1 MMTSPNRLF
10 LLVIVV
16 ALAVSSA
23 IVILVLVL
31 LFPVVATAGSG
42 LYAVACLL
50 TPISSFDTVAHLL
63 AVALLGLSSISLVA
77 GACTANRER
86 AIVADLGAMTRVAR
100 CRTLPPEVHAASIVT
115 GVNSR
120 LDVVESPRAFG
131 FAYGWLRPRI
141 CISTALIHRLSR
153 RELEA
158 VFLHERWH
166 LRQRDPFRLFL
177 LRIIASGFF
186 FLPPMRRLVRD
197 YVVAA
202 EISADRHAV
211 VTMGERRWLAA
222 ALAKTMGLPLAVP
235 AFEGHA
241 DRRIAALAD
250 DLSHQPADGALRR
263 WTLVLAA
270 EGVVLVPLIARGGI
284 PVVAGVL
291 SHPVC

>member
-1 MMTSPNRLF
+1 MSPNRIF

-23 IVILVLVL
+23 IGILVLL
-31 LFPVVATAGSG
+31 LLIPVVATAGSG

-50 TPISSFDTVAHLL
+50 APVSSFDTVAHLL
-63 AVALLGLSSISLVA
+63 AVALLLLSGISLAA

-86 AIVADLGAMTRVAR
+86 AIVADLRAMASVAR
-100 CRTLPPEVHAASIVT
+100 CRTLPPEVRAASIAT
-115 GVNSR
+115 GVDSR
-120 LDVVESPRAFG
+120 LDVVASSRAFG

-141 CISTALIHRLSR
+141 CISTALIQRLSQ

-158 VFLHERWH
+158 VFHHEQWH
-166 LRQRDPFRLFL
+166 LRQHDPFRLFV

-186 FLPPMRRLVRD
+186 FLPLMRRLVRD

-202 EISADRHAV
+202 EIAADRHAV

-250 DLSHQPADGALRR
+250 DLSGEPAGGALRR
-263 WTLVLAA
+263 WTFMLAA

-284 PVVAGVL
+284 PVLTGVL

>member
-1 MMTSPNRLF
+1 MTSSNRIF
-10 LLVIVV
+10 LLAIVV

-23 IVILVLVL
+23 IGILVLL
-31 LFPVVATAGSG
+31 LLVPVVATTGSG

-50 TPISSFDTVAHLL
+50 TPVSSFDTAAHLL
-63 AVALLGLSSISLVA
+63 AVALLVLSGISLVA

-86 AIVADLGAMTRVAR
+86 AIVADLRAMASVAR
-100 CRTLPPEVHAASIVT
+100 CRTLPPEVRAASVAT
-115 GVNSR
+115 GVDSR

-158 VFLHERWH
+158 VFHHERWH
-166 LRQRDPFRLFL
+166 LRQHDPFRLFV
-177 LRIIASGFF
+177 LRIVASGFF
-186 FLPPMRRLVRD
+186 FLPPMRRLVHD

-202 EISADRHAV
+202 EIAADRHAV
-211 VTMGERRWLAA
+211 VTMGDRRWLAA
-222 ALAKTMGLPLAVP
+222 ALAKTMGLPLAAP

-241 DRRIAALAD
+241 ERRIAALAD
-250 DLSHQPADGALRR
+250 DLSWEPAGSALRL

-270 EGVVLVPLIARGGI
+270 EGIVLVPLIARGGM
-284 PVVAGVL
+284 PVLATVL

>member
-1 MMTSPNRLF
+1 MMTSPNRIF

-23 IVILVLVL
+23 IGILVLL
-31 LFPVVATAGSG
+31 LLIPVVATAGSG
-42 LYAVACLL
+42 LYAVACLI
-50 TPISSFDTVAHLL
+50 TPVFSFDTVAHLL
-63 AVALLGLSSISLVA
+63 AVALLVLSSISLVA

-86 AIVADLGAMTRVAR
+86 AIVVDLRVMASVAR
-100 CRTLPPEVHAASIVT
+100 CRTLPPDVRAASLAT
-115 GVNSR
+115 GVDSR

-141 CISTALIHRLSR
+141 CISTALIHRLNR

-158 VFLHERWH
+158 VFHHERWH
-166 LRQRDPFRLFL
+166 LRQHDPFRLFV

-202 EISADRHAV
+202 EIAADRYAV
-211 VTMGERRWLAA
+211 VTMGERRWLAS
-222 ALAKTMGLPLAVP
+222 ALAKTMGLPLAAP

-241 DRRIAALAD
+241 DNRIAALAD
-250 DLSHQPADGALRR
+250 DLSRKPTGGALRR
-263 WTLVLAA
+263 WTFVLAA
-270 EGVVLVPLIARGGI
+270 EGIVLVPLLARGGI

-291 SHPVC
+291 AHPVC